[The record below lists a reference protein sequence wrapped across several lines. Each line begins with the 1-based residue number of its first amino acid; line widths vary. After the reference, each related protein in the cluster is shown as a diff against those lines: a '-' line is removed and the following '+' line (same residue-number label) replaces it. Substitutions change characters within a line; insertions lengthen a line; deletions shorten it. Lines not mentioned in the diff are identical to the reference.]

1 MDNRSDGRFD
11 GQREAIHQAVSH
23 ADAFDTKRRDVPRR
37 PGGDFAHVR
46 RVFQVMLG
54 EFVGQESERQAR
66 AEDRHVEV
74 FQNIRQRADMVFVR
88 VSEYDRFEFVSMSP
102 GDSSRRE

>member
-1 MDNRSDGRFD
+1 
-11 GQREAIHQAVSH
+11 
-23 ADAFDTKRRDVPRR
+23 
-37 PGGDFAHVR
+37 
-46 RVFQVMLG
+46 MLG

-88 VSEYDRFEFVSMSP
+88 VSEYDRFEFVSSLEEIAYV
-102 GDSSRRE
+102 GNDQIDAQKIGARKHEAAIDSDGSVAVFDQHHVEAELAQTTERYDLH